1 MKDNSRKT
9 TMKNFK
15 NISTT
20 KRNNR
25 GLFFQLSFF
34 ALFAMLTVFSGQ
46 TLATD
51 CTPSTPST
59 TVTEGNLFPGGIV
72 SFGVTSAP
80 RSVIVDHV
88 NAGTGLQ
95 SLTVVGTPTNAT
107 VNIPAFTPGT
117 FAAVTVTFSVPNT
130 SQAVDFTLRA
140 ASTFHALNI
149 RVRCSAP
156 PTPTPTPT
164 PMPTPTP
171 APCVPGEL
179 ILTGDSALD
188 GPDGNIRTFNAGN
201 LSVKASGFSRRN
213 DNGQFETAYL
223 GAYGSGLGVTD
234 RGEGNGDN
242 NRHVVDNIG
251 DRKNYVLFEFNR
263 RVVVD
268 KAFLDSIG
276 ADSDITVYVGNTNDP
291 YNNHITLTDAL
302 LASFG
307 SEENTT
313 GNNQPRNADI
323 NNIQEVGNVLVIAAA
338 VNETTPEDEFKIK
351 NLSVMCPQVPS
362 ILDEPVQ
369 DNGLISLARR
379 QTQ

>member
-1 MKDNSRKT
+1 
-9 TMKNFK
+9 MKNFK

-51 CTPSTPST
+51 CTPSTPIT

-95 SLTVVGTPTNAT
+95 SLTVLGTPTNAT

-140 ASTFHALNI
+140 ASTFHAANI

-164 PMPTPTP
+164 PTPVATPTPTP
-171 APCVPGEL
+171 TPPPCVPGTL
-179 ILTGDSALD
+179 TLTGSDTVVD

-201 LSVKASGFSRRN
+201 LSVKASAFSRRN
-213 DNGQFETAYL
+213 DTGQFETAYL

-276 ADSDITVYVGNTNDP
+276 ADSDITVYVGNANNP
-291 YNNHITLTDAL
+291 YNNHLTLSAAL

-313 GNNQPRNADI
+313 ETNQPRNADI
-323 NNIQEVGNVLVIAAA
+323 NNIQEVGNVLVIAAS
-338 VNETTPEDEFKIK
+338 VNDTTPEDEFKIK
-351 NLSVMCPQVPS
+351 ILDVKCPQ
-362 ILDEPVQ
+362 
-369 DNGLISLARR
+369 
-379 QTQ
+379 